1 MQRWTTPEP
10 LTLPIDFDTVDRI
23 DLEFVNVR
31 GDAGSLT
38 AYVFLNAEG
47 LESGATRDHDRF
59 AGSFSIFSRE
69 ECWGGEG
76 HCDWKRGPVSP
87 FDRRPPHHLT
97 PTNITMDVTETV
109 RRLGD
114 PSELF
119 VTVHAARASDPEAE
133 EGVLRF
139 DRLTGLAYVGSLARA
154 LSVAPGRPDLVS

>member
-1 MQRWTTPEP
+1 MQRWTNPEP
-10 LTLPIDFDTVDRI
+10 LALPIAFDAVNRI

-31 GDAGSLT
+31 GDAGSFT

-47 LESGATRDHDRF
+47 LESGADREHERF
-59 AGSFSIFSRE
+59 AGSFSIFSQE
-69 ECWGGEG
+69 ECWGAEG

-97 PTNITMDVTETV
+97 PTNITMDVTETA

-119 VTVHAARASDPEAE
+119 VTVHAARASDPELA

-139 DRLTGLAYVGSLARA
+139 DRLTALAYVGSLARA
-154 LSVAPGRPDLVS
+154 LPVVPARDDLVT